1 MANIWLPPVEY
12 VATLPRATAYA
23 CLYFTDTRGRPFQLR
38 ASYDTELW
46 QWPGGNMDPGE
57 TPWETAVR
65 ECHEETGIVFTGEPR
80 LLGTHFVTDRGED
93 WPANHIGFVFDGG
106 ELTDEQIAG
115 VVLDPEEHSEYRLST
130 LDEWEREMEPREFAR
145 LAGTDRA
152 RRTGTPFYLETGHA
166 GDRP

>member
-1 MANIWLPPVEY
+1 MASIWLPPVEY

-65 ECHEETGIVFTGEPR
+65 ECREETGITFTGEPL
-80 LLGTHFVTDRGED
+80 LLGTLFVTDRGED

-115 VVLDPEEHSEYRLST
+115 VVLDPAEHSEYRLHT
-130 LDEWEREMEPREFAR
+130 LDEWEREMEPHEFAH
-145 LAGTDRA
+145 LAGIDRA
-152 RRTGTPFYLETGHA
+152 RRTGVPFYLET
-166 GDRP
+166 PS